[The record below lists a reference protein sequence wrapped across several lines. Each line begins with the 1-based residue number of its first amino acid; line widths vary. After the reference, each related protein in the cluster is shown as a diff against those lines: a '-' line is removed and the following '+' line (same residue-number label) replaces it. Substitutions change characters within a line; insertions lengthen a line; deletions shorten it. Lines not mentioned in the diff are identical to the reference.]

1 MKEQIEERQLRG
13 WKFIERFLEVLKRVR
28 EGLPLSAR
36 EQHGLREL
44 HAEPYLGLFL
54 LGLFNPL
61 VDSMRGLCR
70 ASQLPRVQA
79 EIGHGAVALSRFS
92 EAQHVFDPELLRR
105 SLSDLLAQSAGAL
118 GAPCGGFPKEAL
130 RIIDSTLWK
139 VVPRMQWATWRHQHV
154 EQRALRLHLKLR
166 VWDEAPAEAKI
177 TTGDTCERAALRALL
192 VPGEIYLGDRN
203 YGGAD
208 FPLLAEM
215 RAQGCDFLFRLR
227 KNVILHWELTEELE
241 PAAQAAGITQ
251 AGLARLGERG
261 QSGPWRVIVLERPG
275 EEPIYLVASACW
287 AKLSAAEV
295 AAFYRQRWKIEHFFR
310 WLKCLLPCRHWL
322 AQSERGVNFQIYLA
336 LIAAL
341 LLAQSL
347 GTRPNKRM
355 LEALR
360 FFEMGWASA
369 EQTAALILQAERE
382 TRRQRELAAQK
393 AAKKKA

>member
-1 MKEQIEERQLRG
+1 MKEPIEERQLQG
-13 WKFIERFLEVLKRVR
+13 WKFIERFFGVLKRVR
-28 EGLPLSAR
+28 AGVPLSAR

-44 HAEPYLGLFL
+44 HAESYLGLFL
-54 LGLFNPL
+54 FGLFNPI

-70 ASQLPRVQA
+70 ASELPRVQA
-79 EIGHGAVALSRFS
+79 EISHGAVALSRFS

-118 GAPCGGFPKEAL
+118 GATCGGIPAEAL

-139 VVPRMQWATWRHQHV
+139 VVPRMQWATWRHQHC
-154 EQRALRLHLKLR
+154 EQRAVRLHLKLR
-166 VWDEAPAEAKI
+166 VCDEASAEAQI
-177 TTGDTCERAALRALL
+177 TTGDTCERAALRTML

-208 FPLLAEM
+208 FPLLEEM

-227 KNVILHWELTEELE
+227 KNVILHWESQEVLDE
-241 PAAQAAGITQ
+241 AARAAGITQ
-251 AGLARLGERG
+251 AGVARLGKAG
-261 QSGPWRVIVLERPG
+261 QNGPWRVIVLERPG
-275 EEPIYLVASACW
+275 EEPVYLVASACW
-287 AKLSAAEV
+287 AQLSAAEV

-310 WLKCLLPCRHWL
+310 WLKCLVPCRHWL

-360 FFEMGWASA
+360 FFQMGWASA
-369 EQTAALILQAERE
+369 EETAALILQAERE
-382 TRRQRELAAQK
+382 ARRKRELAAQK
-393 AAKKKA
+393 AAQKKA